1 MMSTLIAWAPRNL
14 NVGAVMA
21 PPGTKMTPQ
30 RHKEL
35 LISRLEALQ
44 VPPEELAELVER
56 YLEDVPTSQQP
67 TVAEIVETVADQGL
81 LGLALALPQHPWPTP
96 NKDNPKAKVF
106 LERESRVK
114 NPAARMEKW
123 MAAVTAPLHSDE

>member
-1 MMSTLIAWAPRNL
+1 MMSTLIAWAPSNL

-21 PPGTKMTPQ
+21 PPGAKMTPQ

-44 VPPEELAELVER
+44 VPREELAELAAR
-56 YLEDVPTSQQP
+56 YLEDVPISNEP
-67 TVAEIVETVADQGL
+67 TVAEIVEAVADQGL
-81 LGLALALPQHPWPTP
+81 LGLALATPDHPWPKP
-96 NKDNPKAKVF
+96 EKDSPKAKVF
-106 LERESRVK
+106 LERERRVK